1 MMPPWRRRR
10 AIAVAG
16 AGLCGVV
23 IAVALIGNDADE
35 VTQDAAATSAAP
47 NDPARSVPPRTARAL
62 DQLRLASAAPA
73 QLPNGELPLSSWTDP
88 SDDPLDAGESDE
100 GAADEDGAASNSDAD
115 SADDDR
121 AIAAA
126 VKPKPGSIDRQA
138 IQDAMKRMKPLIRGC
153 YEEGLEH
160 DPSLAGRVVIEF
172 EISGEE
178 GRGVVKQ
185 GTVADSEV
193 ASPFFE
199 ACVLQKV
206 SGLDAP
212 APEGGGVVKVRY
224 PFTFDPGGGFGGE
237 PAGGDGEKTP

>member
-1 MMPPWRRRR
+1 MIPPWRRRR
-10 AIAVAG
+10 AVAVAG
-16 AGLCGVV
+16 AALCGVV
-23 IAVALIGNDADE
+23 VAFVLIGNEGDDLTADGALSSPSQNGLAQARPPRTTRDLSKLRVAAASGQMPWGPAAAASPATPTGE
-35 VTQDAAATSAAP
+35 PGDSNGDDPSDDDEDDAAATS
-47 NDPARSVPPRTARAL
+47 
-62 DQLRLASAAPA
+62 
-73 QLPNGELPLSSWTDP
+73 G
-88 SDDPLDAGESDE
+88 AGE
-100 GAADEDGAASNSDAD
+100 EDVVD
-115 SADDDR
+115 
-121 AIAAA
+121 
-126 VKPKPGSIDRQA
+126 KPNPTPGKPAPGSLDKQA

-153 YEEGLEH
+153 YEEGLKH
-160 DPSLAGRVVIEF
+160 DPGLAGRVVIEF

-193 ASPFFE
+193 AAPFFE

-237 PAGGDGEKTP
+237 PAGADDEKAP